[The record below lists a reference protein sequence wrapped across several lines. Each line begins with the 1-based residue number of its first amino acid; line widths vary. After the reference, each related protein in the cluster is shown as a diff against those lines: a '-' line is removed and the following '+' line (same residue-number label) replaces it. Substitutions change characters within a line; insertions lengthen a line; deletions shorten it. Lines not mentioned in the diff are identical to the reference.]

1 MVKERLPENEKNIKL
16 LTAYNELRMNDG
28 ENESH
33 LVPAAPED
41 RDGANVADLDDAAIS
56 LSKRW

>member
-1 MVKERLPENEKNIKL
+1 MRWTMERI
-16 LTAYNELRMNDG
+16 
-28 ENESH
+28 ESH